1 MVLVPFEKYQRIT
14 KFNEEKNKDTKPEEI
29 SSEPTSP
36 KPIDEPSSGV
46 ETETLP
52 ETKSVKDFSMSTDP
66 KSTEENA
73 KTRIPP
79 PDLPPAIPV
88 GKKKVKRKIKKK
100 KDHIGLN

>member
-29 SSEPTSP
+29 SSKPTSP

-52 ETKSVKDFSMSTDP
+52 ETKSVKDFSLSTDP
-66 KSTEENA
+66 KLTEENA
-73 KTRIPP
+73 ERRIP
-79 PDLPPAIPV
+79 LPGLLPAIPV
-88 GKKKVKRKIKKK
+88 GKKKINRKMKKETTL
-100 KDHIGLN
+100 D